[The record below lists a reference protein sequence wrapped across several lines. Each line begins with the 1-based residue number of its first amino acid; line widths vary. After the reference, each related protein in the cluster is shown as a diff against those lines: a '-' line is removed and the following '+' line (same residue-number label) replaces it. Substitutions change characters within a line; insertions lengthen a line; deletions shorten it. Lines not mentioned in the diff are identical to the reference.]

1 MWFNFVFYIV
11 SDKKMKVKV
20 LYNVSVQST
29 IHTIERL
36 ILKNSVQN
44 GKLNGL
50 QNLSKM
56 EVEQMRSNFNPN

>member
-36 ILKNSVQN
+36 ILKNSAQN

>member
-1 MWFNFVFYIV
+1 
-11 SDKKMKVKV
+11 MKGKV

-36 ILKNSVQN
+36 ILKKNIQSS
-44 GKLNGL
+44 KLNRL

-56 EVEQMRSNFNPN
+56 EVEQMRSNFNFN

>member
-1 MWFNFVFYIV
+1 MWFNFVFYTV
-11 SDKKMKVKV
+11 SSKKMKGKV

-36 ILKNSVQN
+36 ILKKNIQS
-44 GKLNGL
+44 GKLNRL

-56 EVEQMRSNFNPN
+56 EVERMRSNFNLN